1 MMVDTNTGFLK
12 GQFLMAM
19 PGLADPNFVQSV
31 ICISDH
37 TPDGAVGLVV
47 NRTHSLLSAGD
58 IFEELKI
65 EHTRPASS
73 IPIHIGGPVHIGEIF
88 ILHGPPFGW
97 RGCLEIT
104 PSLSMSN
111 TIDILKAIAGGNGP
125 ELFIISIGCA
135 GWGPGQ
141 LEAEIKENVW
151 LTGEVSED
159 IIFKVPLSLRW
170 EEAMKS
176 IGINP
181 GLLSDQAGHA

>member
-1 MMVDTNTGFLK
+1 
-12 GQFLMAM
+12 
-19 PGLADPNFVQSV
+19 
-31 ICISDH
+31 
-37 TPDGAVGLVV
+37 
-47 NRTHSLLSAGD
+47 
-58 IFEELKI
+58 
-65 EHTRPASS
+65 
-73 IPIHIGGPVHIGEIF
+73 
-88 ILHGPPFGW
+88 
-97 RGCLEIT
+97 
-104 PSLSMSN
+104 MSN

-125 ELFIISIGCA
+125 ELYIISIGCA